1 MKKRWRKKLRRGE
14 FQELGFAIVFT
25 LRAPAGSE
33 GALDII
39 DNFIAEAIDPQH
51 LALYAGGREEWTGFI
66 TVFGRGSVTEDQKR
80 AVLDW
85 VHAHPSITNI
95 RSGPLIDA
103 WYSREERFEVTGD
116 PDGCVADQAAAKK
129 NGVCLSSTPSP

>member
-1 MKKRWRKKLRRGE
+1 MRKKLRRGE
-14 FQELGFAIVFT
+14 FQELGFAIAFA
-25 LRAPAGSE
+25 LRAPAGSDA
-33 GALDII
+33 ALDII

-66 TVFGRGSVTEDQKR
+66 TVFGRGSATEAQKR

-85 VHAHPSITNI
+85 LRAHPRITNV

-103 WYSREERFEVTGD
+103 WYSREELFGVTAD
-116 PDGCVADQAAAKK
+116 PDGWL
-129 NGVCLSSTPSP
+129 G